1 MSKQLFTL
9 VLLFFLFCCL
19 SAQGENKTAFLVG
32 IDKYEDSQ
40 IPLLRFAAADA
51 QKISRLL
58 GENGVKCVTLLDGD
72 ATKER
77 ITEEFI
83 NLEQQTTQTGELELF
98 IFYFSGRGTRIR
110 DDIQADETQ
119 DGFDECFLPSD
130 AVAGNPRSLIRDDAI
145 ARWMSAVNAK
155 QVILILDCAFWG
167 DDADA
172 NVKGLGKP
180 PEAVE
185 LDGIEIADG
194 LPSNAVILTAT
205 LPADSAK
212 DGVFTT
218 KLLEACVTEDA
229 DRNSNRI
236 ISFAE
241 SYQYA
246 QRQLH
251 GQQTP
256 NLVGSADIPFAPLP
270 PLSRLQIES
279 TPKGAEIL
287 LYAGSEPAT
296 PGSESQDI
304 TLQLDEKYTPASVSL
319 KQGAYHIRVQ
329 KPGFLIPEAKEVAI
343 VDYDTL
349 YPVEPFQ
356 LQPITVLGETTI
368 INTSGE
374 TVSVEDAVLTL
385 HVKEADKE
393 IYQEALPADGLFR
406 FEPVMHQWL
415 KVGSEYAL
423 HITGQPVLAVEPAL
437 FTYDGYADIHTT
449 VKVTLDDIPPG
460 LSPDGITFQATRLI
474 VGEELHGSVK
484 AQDDG
489 LGLADSIEIQL
500 QPPNN
505 GETISIPVS
514 DIQVSEGTSKV
525 ANLNELIKQV
535 LPPPAWE
542 QLEAKMNDV
551 PAEIANLEKLIEEV
565 IPPLALE
572 QMGSGELEMTMD
584 NLKSKIAELGD
595 FQISGVYQFRYKL
608 PDTPDA
614 AGEWSIA
621 ALTLSDKA
629 GNTTHFSDDGLNAKF
644 FVFATRLALGKDYF
658 DGGNYPEALV
668 QLKQVLT
675 SPNLS
680 GLMQDDALYL
690 TALAHYQQGELSQAL
705 EMYQT
710 IETKANY
717 LGHARRQEMP
727 KMPRQMV
734 NKLWGQLLD
743 NLDEHRDDAEYVSL
757 LAATAEELGRS
768 YEAKV
773 YREYVKRLRK
783 M

>member
-9 VLLFFLFCCL
+9 VLLFFLFCCFNV
-19 SAQGENKTAFLVG
+19 QGENKTAFLVG

-40 IPLLRFAAADA
+40 IPSLRFAFADA
-51 QKISRLL
+51 RKMSRILA
-58 GENGVKCVTLLDGD
+58 ENGVNCVTLLDSD

-83 NLEQQTTQTGELELF
+83 NLEQQTTQTGELGLF

-110 DDIQADETQ
+110 DDIQADEAQ
-119 DGFDECFLPSD
+119 DGFDECLLPSD
-130 AVAGNPRSLIRDDAI
+130 AAAGNPRSLIRDDAI

-167 DDADA
+167 DDANA
-172 NVKGLGKP
+172 NVKGFGKL
-180 PEAVE
+180 PEGVE
-185 LDGIEIADG
+185 LDGIQIADG
-194 LPSNAVILTAT
+194 LPPNAVILAAT
-205 LPADSAK
+205 LPADSAE

-229 DRNSNRI
+229 DRDVDRI

-246 QRQLH
+246 QRQLQ

-256 NLVGSADIPFAPLP
+256 SLVGSIDIPFAPLP
-270 PLSRLQIES
+270 PLSRLRIES
-279 TPKGAEIL
+279 NPKGAEIL
-287 LYAGSEPAT
+287 IYAT
-296 PGSESQDI
+296 PRSESQD
-304 TLQLDEKYTPASVSL
+304 TALQLDEKYTPASVSL
-319 KQGAYHIRVQ
+319 KQGTYQIQVQ
-329 KPGFLIPEAKEVAI
+329 KPGFLIPEAKEAAI

-349 YPVEPFQ
+349 YPVEPFR
-356 LQPITVLGETTI
+356 LEPITVIGETTI

-374 TVSVEDAVLTL
+374 TAAVEDAVLTL
-385 HVKEADKE
+385 RVKEADKE
-393 IYQEALPADGLFR
+393 IYQETLPAEGLFR
-406 FEPVMHQWL
+406 FEPVMHPWL
-415 KVGSEYAL
+415 KVDSEYEL
-423 HITGQPVLAVEPAL
+423 DITGQPVLAVEPTL
-437 FTYDGYADIHTT
+437 FTYDGYADIQTT
-449 VKVTLDDIPPG
+449 VRVTLDDIPPM

-474 VGEELHGSVK
+474 VGEELQGSVK
-484 AQDDG
+484 AQDSG
-489 LGLADSIEIQL
+489 LGLADTIEIQL

-505 GETISIPVS
+505 GETISIPAS
-514 DIQVSEGTSKV
+514 DIQVSEGTSRV

-535 LPPPAWE
+535 LPPPVWE
-542 QLEAKMNDV
+542 QWEARMNDV
-551 PAEIANLEKLIEEV
+551 PTDITNLEQLIEEV

-614 AGEWSIA
+614 AGEWSITS
-621 ALTLSDKA
+621 LTLSDKA
-629 GNTTHFSDDGLNAKF
+629 GNTTHFSADGLNAKF
-644 FVFATRLALGKDYF
+644 FAFATRLALGKDYF
-658 DGGNYPEALV
+658 DAGNYPETLV

-690 TALAHYQQGELSQAL
+690 TALAHYQQGDLAQGLA
-705 EMYQT
+705 MYQT

-734 NKLWGQLLD
+734 NKVWGQLLD

>member
-9 VLLFFLFCCL
+9 VLLFFLFCCFN
-19 SAQGENKTAFLVG
+19 AQGENKTAFLVG

-40 IPLLRFAAADA
+40 IPSLQFATADA
-51 QKISRLL
+51 QKISGILA
-58 GENGVKCVTLLDGD
+58 ENDYDCVTLVDSD

-83 NLEQQTTQTGELELF
+83 NLEQQTTQTDELELF

-119 DGFDECFLPSD
+119 DGFDECLLPSD
-130 AVAGNPRSLIRDDAI
+130 VAAGNPRSLIRDDAI
-145 ARWMSAVNAK
+145 ARWMSAVKAK

-194 LPSNAVILTAT
+194 LPVNAVILTAA
-205 LPADSAK
+205 LPADSAE

-229 DRNSNRI
+229 DRDSDRI

-246 QRQLH
+246 QRQLQ

-256 NLVGSADIPFAPLP
+256 NLVGATDIPFASLP
-270 PLSRLQIES
+270 PLSRLRIES
-279 TPKGAEIL
+279 TPKEVAIL
-287 LYAGSEPAT
+287 IYAGSKLAT
-296 PGSESQDI
+296 PGD
-304 TLQLDEKYTPASVSL
+304 TALQLDGKYTPTSVSL
-319 KQGAYHIRVQ
+319 KQGTYQIQVQ

-349 YPVEPFQ
+349 YPVEPFR
-356 LQPITVLGETTI
+356 LEPITVVGETTI

-374 TVSVEDAVLTL
+374 PASVEDAVLTL

-393 IYQEALPADGLFR
+393 IHQEPLSADGLFR
-406 FEPVMHQWL
+406 FEPMMHPWL
-415 KVGSEYAL
+415 KVDAEYEL
-423 HITGQPVLAVEPAL
+423 HITGQPVLAVEPT
-437 FTYDGYADIHTT
+437 FVTYDGYADIQTT
-449 VKVTLDDIPPG
+449 VRVTLDDIPPM

-474 VGEELHGSVK
+474 VGEELYGSVK

-489 LGLADSIEIQL
+489 LGLADAIEIQL

-505 GETISIPVS
+505 GETIAIPAS
-514 DIQVSEGTSKV
+514 DIQVSEGTSRV

-535 LPPPAWE
+535 MPPPVWE
-542 QLEAKMNDV
+542 QWEARMNDV
-551 PAEIANLEKLIEEV
+551 PTDITNLEQLIEQV

-572 QMGSGELEMTMD
+572 QMGPGELDMTMA

-595 FQISGVYQFRYKL
+595 VQTSAVYQFRYKL
-608 PDTPDA
+608 PDMPDT
-614 AGEWSIA
+614 AGEWSITS
-621 ALTLSDKA
+621 LTLSDKA
-629 GNTTHFSDDGLNAKF
+629 GNTTHFPADGLNAKF

-658 DGGNYPEALV
+658 DAGNYPETLV

-675 SPNLS
+675 SQNLS

-690 TALAHYQQGELSQAL
+690 TALAHYQQGDLAQGLA
-705 EMYQT
+705 MYQT

-734 NKLWGQLLD
+734 NKVWGHLLD
-743 NLDEHRDDAEYVSL
+743 NLDEHRGDAEYVSL

-773 YREYVKRLRK
+773 YREYAERLRK